1 MKQRV
6 KAVSYL
12 VKAEFEIKNGTYDLV
27 ALPSGAEVV
36 KCDLEVVG
44 ETPAAKAS
52 VGFKDEKEVDFFL
65 HNITLDTHKYNN
77 SAKCCTVLGT
87 KVISAKIIDAATTNA
102 KVARGVLRVIYFLP
116 SETEVEY

>member
-6 KAVSYL
+6 KTVSYL
-12 VKAEFEIKNGTYDLV
+12 AKAEFNIKDGIYDLV

-44 ETPAAKAS
+44 EVTTAQAS
-52 VGFKDEKEVDFFL
+52 VGFKGEREVYFFL
-65 HNITLDTHKYNN
+65 NDIDLKDNKYNT
-77 SAKCCTVLGT
+77 SAKCCTVLDT
-87 KVISAKIIDAATTNA
+87 KVINAKIVNALTNA
-102 KVARGVLRVIYFLP
+102 KGVLRVLYFLP

>member
-6 KAVSYL
+6 KTVSYL
-12 VKAEFEIKNGTYDLV
+12 AKAEFTIKNGSYDLV

-44 ETPAAKAS
+44 EVTAAKAY
-52 VGFKDEKEVDFFL
+52 VGFKDDEGTNFFMNDIDL
-65 HNITLDTHKYNN
+65 QGSNKYNT
-77 SAKCCTVLGT
+77 SAKCCTVLDT
-87 KVISAKIIDAATTNA
+87 KVVSAKIVNAAANA
-102 KVARGVLRVIYFLP
+102 KGVLRVLYFLP

>member
-6 KAVSYL
+6 KTVSYL
-12 VKAEFEIKNGTYDLV
+12 AKAEFDIKNGIYDLV

-44 ETPAAKAS
+44 EVTTAKAS
-52 VGFKDEKEVDFFL
+52 VGFKDEKEVNFFL
-65 HNITLDTHKYNN
+65 DKINLKENRFTT
-77 SAKCCTVLGT
+77 SAKCYTALDT
-87 KVISAKIIDAATTNA
+87 KVISAKIVEASGNA
-102 KVARGVLRVIYFLP
+102 KGVLRVLYFLP

>member
-6 KAVSYL
+6 KAISYL
-12 VKAEFEIKNGTYDLV
+12 ARAEFDIKNGVYDLV

-44 ETPAAKAS
+44 EVTTTAKAC
-52 VGFKDEKEVDFFL
+52 VGFKDEQEINFFL
-65 HNITLDTHKYNN
+65 DINNLVNNKYNT
-77 SAKCCTVLGT
+77 SAKCYSALDA
-87 KVISAKIIDAATTNA
+87 KVISAKITNAAQTNA
-102 KVARGVLRVIYFLP
+102 KGVLRVVYFLP

>member
-6 KAVSYL
+6 KTVSYL
-12 VKAEFEIKNGTYDLV
+12 AKAEFDIKNGSYDLV

-44 ETPAAKAS
+44 EVTKAKVS
-52 VGFKDEKEVDFFL
+52 VGFKDEENTNFFL
-65 HNITLDTHKYNN
+65 NDIGLLTNNKYST
-77 SAKCCTVLGT
+77 SAKCCTVLDT
-87 KVISAKIIDAATTNA
+87 KVISTKIIDAQANA
-102 KVARGVLRVIYFLP
+102 KGVLRVLYFLP

>member
-1 MKQRV
+1 MKQKV

-12 VKAEFEIKNGTYDLV
+12 AKAEFDIKNGTYDLV

-44 ETPAAKAS
+44 EVTTAKAF
-52 VGFKDEKEVDFFL
+52 VGFKDEEKVNFFL
-65 HNITLDTHKYNN
+65 DEIDLHEQKYNT
-77 SAKCCTVLGT
+77 SAKCYAALDT
-87 KVISAKIIDAATTNA
+87 KVISSKITNA
-102 KVARGVLRVIYFLP
+102 AASAKGVLRVLYFLP

>member
-6 KAVSYL
+6 KTVSYL
-12 VKAEFEIKNGTYDLV
+12 AKAEFDIKNGSYDLV

-44 ETPAAKAS
+44 KVTAAKAS
-52 VGFKDEKEVDFFL
+52 VGFKDEEKVNFFL
-65 HNITLDTHKYNN
+65 DAIELKENRYNT
-77 SAKCCTVLGT
+77 SAKCCTVLDT
-87 KVISAKIIDAATTNA
+87 KVISAKIVDALGEA
-102 KVARGVLRVIYFLP
+102 KGVLRVLYFLP

>member
-6 KAVSYL
+6 KTVSYL
-12 VKAEFEIKNGTYDLV
+12 VKAEFDIKNGIYDLS

-44 ETPAAKAS
+44 EVQAAKACI
-52 VGFKDEKEVDFFL
+52 GFKDDERINFFL
-65 HNITLDTHKYNN
+65 DNIDLRTNKYNT
-77 SAKCCTVLGT
+77 SAKCYTALDT
-87 KVISAKIIDAATTNA
+87 KVISAKIVDAAEAEA
-102 KVARGVLRVIYFLP
+102 KGILRVLYFLP

>member
-6 KAVSYL
+6 KTVSYL
-12 VKAEFEIKNGTYDLV
+12 AKAEFDIKNGSYDLV

-44 ETPAAKAS
+44 EVTTAKAV
-52 VGFKDEKEVDFFL
+52 VGFKDEENNFFL
-65 HNITLDTHKYNN
+65 GIDNLKNNKYST
-77 SAKCCTVLGT
+77 SAKCCTVLDA
-87 KVISAKIIDAATTNA
+87 KVISAKISEAATKNA
-102 KVARGVLRVIYFLP
+102 KGVLRVVYFLP

>member
-6 KAVSYL
+6 KNVSYL
-12 VKAEFEIKNGTYDLV
+12 AKAEFAIKTGSYDLV

-44 ETPAAKAS
+44 EVTTATAS
-52 VGFKDEKEVDFFL
+52 VGFKGEEGINFFL
-65 HNITLDTHKYNN
+65 DKINLENQKYNT
-77 SAKCCTVLGT
+77 SAKCYAALDT
-87 KVISAKIIDAATTNA
+87 KVISAKIENA
-102 KVARGVLRVIYFLP
+102 SSNNAQGILRVLYFLP

>member
-6 KAVSYL
+6 KTVSYL
-12 VKAEFEIKNGTYDLV
+12 VKAEFDIKNGSYDLA

-44 ETPAAKAS
+44 EVTAAKAFI
-52 VGFKDEKEVDFFL
+52 GFKDEEKVNFFL
-65 HNITLDTHKYNN
+65 DNINLTTSKHNT
-77 SAKCCTVLGT
+77 SAKCYTALDT
-87 KVISAKIIDAATTNA
+87 KVISAKIVDASA
-102 KVARGVLRVIYFLP
+102 KAKGILRVLYFLP

>member
-6 KAVSYL
+6 KTVSYL
-12 VKAEFEIKNGTYDLV
+12 AKAEFDIKNDTYDLV

-44 ETPAAKAS
+44 EVTAAKAS
-52 VGFKDEKEVDFFL
+52 VGFKDEKEVNFFL
-65 HNITLDTHKYNN
+65 SEIDLPTHRYNT
-77 SAKCCTVLGT
+77 SAKCCTALDT
-87 KVISAKIIDAATTNA
+87 KVISAKIVNASGNA
-102 KVARGVLRVIYFLP
+102 KGVLRVLYFLP

>member
-6 KAVSYL
+6 KTVSYL
-12 VKAEFEIKNGTYDLV
+12 AKAEFEIKNGSYDLV

-44 ETPAAKAS
+44 QVTAAKAF
-52 VGFKDEKEVDFFL
+52 VGFKEENENINFFL
-65 HNITLDTHKYNN
+65 NDINLEESKYNT
-77 SAKCCTVLGT
+77 SAKCCTVLDT
-87 KVISAKIIDAATTNA
+87 KIISAKISEAQANA
-102 KVARGVLRVIYFLP
+102 KGILRVLYFLP

>member
-6 KAVSYL
+6 KTVSYL
-12 VKAEFEIKNGTYDLV
+12 AKAEFDIKNGIYDLV

-44 ETPAAKAS
+44 EVTAAKAS
-52 VGFKDEKEVDFFL
+52 VVFKDEGKVNFFL
-65 HNITLDTHKYNN
+65 NEINLKENKYST
-77 SAKCCTVLGT
+77 SAKCYTVLDT
-87 KVISAKIIDAATTNA
+87 KVISAKIVEAQANA
-102 KVARGVLRVIYFLP
+102 KGVLRVLYFLP

>member
-6 KAVSYL
+6 KTVSYL
-12 VKAEFEIKNGTYDLV
+12 AKAEFEIKNGTYDLV

-44 ETPAAKAS
+44 KVTTAKAS
-52 VGFKDEKEVDFFL
+52 IGFKDEEKANFFL
-65 HNITLDTHKYNN
+65 DKINLTDNKYST
-77 SAKCCTVLGT
+77 SAKCYTALDT
-87 KVISAKIIDAATTNA
+87 KVISVEIVEASGHAKGI
-102 KVARGVLRVIYFLP
+102 LRVFYFLP

>member
-6 KAVSYL
+6 KTVSYL
-12 VKAEFEIKNGTYDLV
+12 AKAEFNIKDGSYDLV

-44 ETPAAKAS
+44 EVTTAKAS
-52 VGFKDEKEVDFFL
+52 VGFKDEKEVNFFL
-65 HNITLDTHKYNN
+65 SDVNLKDSQYNT
-77 SAKCCTVLGT
+77 SAKCCTVLDT
-87 KVISAKIIDAATTNA
+87 KVISVKIVSAATKA
-102 KVARGVLRVIYFLP
+102 KGVLRVLYFLP

>member
-6 KAVSYL
+6 KTVSYL
-12 VKAEFEIKNGTYDLV
+12 ARVEFDIKNGSYDLC

-44 ETPAAKAS
+44 EVIMAKAS
-52 VGFKDEKEVDFFL
+52 VGFKDEAKVNFFL
-65 HNITLDTHKYNN
+65 DDIDLKENRYNT
-77 SAKCCTVLGT
+77 SAKCYTALDT
-87 KVISAKIIDAATTNA
+87 KVISAKITNA
-102 KVARGVLRVIYFLP
+102 SGNARGILRVLYFLP

>member
-6 KAVSYL
+6 KTVSYL
-12 VKAEFEIKNGTYDLV
+12 AKAEFDIKNGSYDLA

-44 ETPAAKAS
+44 EVTTAKAS
-52 VGFKDEKEVDFFL
+52 VGFKDEERVNFFL
-65 HNITLDTHKYNN
+65 DTIDLTENRYST
-77 SAKCCTVLGT
+77 SAKCYTALDT
-87 KVISAKIIDAATTNA
+87 KVISAEIVDALANA
-102 KVARGVLRVIYFLP
+102 KGVLRVLYFLP

>member
-12 VKAEFEIKNGTYDLV
+12 AKAEFDIKNGSYDLV

-44 ETPAAKAS
+44 EVTTAKAF
-52 VGFKDEKEVDFFL
+52 VGFTDEEKVNFFL
-65 HNITLDTHKYNN
+65 DDIDLRNHKYNT
-77 SAKCCTVLGT
+77 SAKCYTALDT
-87 KVISAKIIDAATTNA
+87 KVISAKIVNAAGNA
-102 KVARGVLRVIYFLP
+102 KGVLRVLYFLP

>member
-6 KAVSYL
+6 KTVSYL
-12 VKAEFEIKNGTYDLV
+12 AKAEFNIKTGSYDLV

-44 ETPAAKAS
+44 EVTTAKAS
-52 VGFKDEKEVDFFL
+52 IGFKDEKEYNFFL
-65 HNITLDTHKYNN
+65 NEIDLQSNKHNT
-77 SAKCCTVLGT
+77 SAKCCTALDT
-87 KVISAKIIDAATTNA
+87 KVISAKIVNAVANA
-102 KVARGVLRVIYFLP
+102 KGILRVLYFLP

>member
-6 KAVSYL
+6 KTVSYL
-12 VKAEFEIKNGTYDLV
+12 AKAEFTIKDGSYDLV

-44 ETPAAKAS
+44 EVTTATAS
-52 VGFKDEKEVDFFL
+52 VGFKGEGEVNFFL
-65 HNITLDTHKYNN
+65 NNIDLKDHKYNT
-77 SAKCCTVLGT
+77 SAKCCTVLDT
-87 KVISAKIIDAATTNA
+87 KVISAKIANALANA
-102 KVARGVLRVIYFLP
+102 KGILRVLYFLP

>member
-6 KAVSYL
+6 KTVSYL
-12 VKAEFEIKNGTYDLV
+12 ARAEFDIKNGSYDLS

-44 ETPAAKAS
+44 EVTAGKAS
-52 VGFKDEKEVDFFL
+52 VGFKDEEKVNFFL
-65 HNITLDTHKYNN
+65 DTINLVTNKYNT
-77 SAKCCTVLGT
+77 SAKCYTALDT
-87 KVISAKIIDAATTNA
+87 KVISAKIVEASGTA
-102 KVARGVLRVIYFLP
+102 KGILRVLYFLP

>member
-6 KAVSYL
+6 KTVSYL
-12 VKAEFEIKNGTYDLV
+12 AKAEFNIKNGTYDLV

-44 ETPAAKAS
+44 EVTQAKAF
-52 VGFKDEKEVDFFL
+52 VGFKDEKGVNFFL
-65 HNITLDTHKYNN
+65 NDIDLKDSKYNT
-77 SAKCCTVLGT
+77 SAKCCTVLDT
-87 KVISAKIIDAATTNA
+87 KVINARIVDALATAK
-102 KVARGVLRVIYFLP
+102 GVLRVLYFLP